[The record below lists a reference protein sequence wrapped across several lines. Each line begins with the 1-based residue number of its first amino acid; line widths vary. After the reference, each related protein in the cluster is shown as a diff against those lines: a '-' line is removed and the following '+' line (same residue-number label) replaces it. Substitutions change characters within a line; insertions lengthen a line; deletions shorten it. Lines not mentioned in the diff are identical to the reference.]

1 MSSMATYNALI
12 IVAVTFSARMHQMHI
27 RNETNTCREEMT
39 KAAFDLHKET
49 ALKEIRT
56 EFHVLYNIKRL
67 S

>member
-1 MSSMATYNALI
+1 MSSMATYNTLT
-12 IVAVTFSARMHQMHI
+12 IVVVTFSARMHQMHT
-27 RNETNTCREEMT
+27 RNKTNTCSEDTT